1 MRNGRLA
8 PQSVCVCE
16 LLTDAIIISI
26 CTYNSVAHRCSGGD
40 ARRTR
45 HDFANGSHGNCFFFV
60 RPLCGSV
67 RLSAI
72 NLDVNGECRVYF
84 ITFRLSH
91 SRSTRRFA
99 YLLHSE
105 RRHQL
110 AHLRAWMVYIGM
122 QFWKTLVPCM
132 QITTAAHE
140 AARANIWMNY
150 GMDVI
155 KSNSHQNYTRY
166 SHGKCSAWLP
176 YANCTQCIMRY
187 CFADTLQALFVA
199 FRQLDAHK

>member
-8 PQSVCVCE
+8 PQSVCE

-45 HDFANGSHGNCFFFV
+45 HDFANGSHGNCFCFV

-150 GMDVI
+150 RMDVI
-155 KSNSHQNYTRY
+155 KSNSQLELYAVF
-166 SHGKCSAWLP
+166 AWEMFGLTSLC
-176 YANCTQCIMRY
+176 NLHTMHH
-187 CFADTLQALFVA
+187 ALLLCGHITGIVCGFSTTG
-199 FRQLDAHK
+199 RT